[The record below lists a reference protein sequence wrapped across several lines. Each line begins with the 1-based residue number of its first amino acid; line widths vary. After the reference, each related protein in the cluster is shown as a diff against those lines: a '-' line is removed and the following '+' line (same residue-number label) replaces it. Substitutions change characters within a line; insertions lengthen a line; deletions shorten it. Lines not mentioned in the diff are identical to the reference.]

1 MSITLKLFSNHS
13 RKLPYL
19 LVISGL
25 AVNTGYAAFNTYAE
39 VVLADN
45 PVAYYRFEDSSTN
58 NLDTAS
64 NSGSSGSVLDGE
76 YKGSNFSQ
84 IDNDFNSGVNSLGSA
99 LNVGNDSGTNYV
111 KIDDHNDLDFT
122 TALSI
127 EAWVNL
133 PASSSNTYSRILDKN
148 RASSY
153 MLYLYVST
161 GQPAVEGSGGRIVSS
176 EDIRG
181 DGWTHIV
188 STYEGGVGWSFYLN
202 GELQTN
208 TTISSSFPNSLNT
221 NTSQLNLFSDPASG
235 GFGDRLTGLVDE
247 IALYDTTLSA
257 ERVLAHYSA
266 AAAVPEASSYALLLG
281 GLALGLVALRR
292 R

>member
-1 MSITLKLFSNHS
+1 MSVTRKFFSDHS
-13 RKLPYL
+13 RILPYL
-19 LVISGL
+19 LVISSL
-25 AVNTGYAAFNTYAE
+25 AINTGYAAFHTYAE

-45 PVAYYRFEDSSTN
+45 PLAYYRFEDSSTN

-76 YKGSNFSQ
+76 YIGSNFSQ

-99 LNVGNDSGTNYV
+99 LNVGNNSGINYV

-133 PASSSNTYSRILDKN
+133 PTSPSNTYSRILDKH
-148 RASSY
+148 RQGSY
-153 MLYLYVST
+153 MLYLYEST
-161 GQPAVEGSGGRIVSS
+161 GQLAVEASGGRIVTS

-188 STYEGGVGWSFYLN
+188 STYEGGIGWSFYLN

-208 TTISSSFPNSLNT
+208 TTISSSIPSSLNT
-221 NTSQLNLFSDPASG
+221 NTSQLNFFSDPASG

-266 AAAVPEASSYALLLG
+266 AAVPEASSYALLLG
-281 GLALGLVALRR
+281 GLALGLAALRR

>member
-1 MSITLKLFSNHS
+1 MSSTKKVFSDHS
-13 RKLPYL
+13 RKLPFL
-19 LVISGL
+19 LAISSL
-25 AVNTGYAAFNTYAE
+25 AINTGYAAFNTYAE

-64 NSGSSGSVLDGE
+64 NSGTSGSVLDGE
-76 YKGSNFSQ
+76 YIGNNFSQ

-99 LNVGNDSGTNYV
+99 LNVGNNSGINYV
-111 KIDDHNDLDFT
+111 QIDDHNDLDFT

-133 PASSSNTYSRILDKN
+133 PASPSNTYSRILDKH
-148 RASSY
+148 RQGSY
-153 MLYLYVST
+153 MLYLYEST
-161 GQPAVEGSGGRIVSS
+161 GQPAVEASGGRIFTS

-188 STYEGGVGWSFYLN
+188 STFESGVGWSFYLN

-208 TTISSSFPNSLNT
+208 TTISSPIPNSLNT

-257 ERVLAHYSA
+257 ERVLAHYN
-266 AAAVPEASSYALLLG
+266 AAAVPEASSYALLIG
-281 GLALGLVALRR
+281 GLALGLAALRR

>member
-1 MSITLKLFSNHS
+1 MFITLKLFSNYS
-13 RKLPYL
+13 SKLPYL
-19 LVISGL
+19 LAISGL
-25 AVNTGYAAFNTYAE
+25 AINTGYAAFNTYAE

-76 YKGSNFSQ
+76 YIGSNFSQ

-99 LNVGNDSGTNYV
+99 LNVGNNSGTNYV
-111 KIDDHNDLDFT
+111 KIDDHDDLDFT

-133 PASSSNTYSRILDKN
+133 PASPSNIYSRILDKH
-148 RASSY
+148 RQGSY
-153 MLYLYVST
+153 MLYLYAST
-161 GQPAVEGSGGRIVSS
+161 GQPAVEASGGRIVTS

-188 STYEGGVGWSFYLN
+188 STYEGGIGWSFYLN

-208 TTISSSFPNSLNT
+208 ATISSSIPSSLNT

-247 IALYDTTLSA
+247 IALYDTILSA